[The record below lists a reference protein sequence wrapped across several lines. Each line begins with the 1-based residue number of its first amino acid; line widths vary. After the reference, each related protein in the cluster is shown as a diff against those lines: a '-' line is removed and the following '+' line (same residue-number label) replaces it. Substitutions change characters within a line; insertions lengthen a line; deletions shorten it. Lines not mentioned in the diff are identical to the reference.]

1 MKKKNSA
8 VIFILVSVL
17 SFVSG
22 VLIALN
28 YLQPVLKE
36 KENSTLLSEQK
47 ANQETINSYVEENK
61 SLQEELDSQ
70 EVNLPKDTRSE
81 LEFKNIEK
89 VAKAFTDGFYT
100 NNSDNIQ
107 EKMDSIQEYL
117 TPKAKGKIVPY
128 WVESNDKM
136 TVEQSKI
143 SEKYYVNL
151 ENVLGEATVT
161 GFLYVSTSYEE
172 DKPFTVRYLVQ
183 MDLKKNDNNVWQVN
197 EIRET
202 VTTNDVPERFYE

>member
-17 SFVSG
+17 SFILG

-36 KENSTLLSEQK
+36 KGNNTLLSEQK
-47 ANQETINSYVEENK
+47 VNQETINSYVEENK

-183 MDLKKNDNNVWQVN
+183 MDLKKNDNNVWKVN

>member
-8 VIFILVSVL
+8 VIFILVTVL
-17 SFVSG
+17 SFILG

-36 KENSTLLSEQK
+36 KGNNTLLSEQK

-202 VTTNDVPERFYE
+202 ITTNDVPERFYE

>member
-1 MKKKNSA
+1 MERKKS
-8 VIFILVSVL
+8 VILVILVSVM
-17 SFVSG
+17 SFIAGS
-22 VLIALN
+22 LIALH
-28 YLQPVLKE
+28 YLQPALKD
-36 KENSTLLSEQK
+36 KANQALVSEQK
-47 ANQETINSYVEENK
+47 ANQETINSYEKENK
-61 SLQEELDSQ
+61 LLQEELDSQ

-81 LEFKNIEK
+81 VEFKNIEK

-107 EKMDSIQEYL
+107 EKIDQIQEYL

-128 WVESNDKM
+128 WVESNDKL

-161 GFLYVSTSYEE
+161 GFLYVSTSYEG
-172 DKPFTVRYLVQ
+172 DKPFTVRYLIQ
-183 MDLKKNDNNVWQVN
+183 MDLKKNENNVWQVN
-197 EIRET
+197 ELRET
-202 VTTNDVPERFYE
+202 VTTNDVPERFYD

>member
-17 SFVSG
+17 SFILG

-36 KENSTLLSEQK
+36 KENNTLLSEQK

>member
-17 SFVSG
+17 SFILG

-36 KENSTLLSEQK
+36 RENNTLLSEQK
-47 ANQETINSYVEENK
+47 ANQETINSYEKENK
-61 SLQEELDSQ
+61 WLREELDSQ

-81 LEFKNIEK
+81 VEFKNIEK

-100 NNSDNIQ
+100 NNSENIQ
-107 EKMDSIQEYL
+107 EKMDQIQEYL

-128 WVESNDKM
+128 WVESKDKL

-161 GFLYVSTSYEE
+161 GFLYVSTSYEG
-172 DKPFTVRYLVQ
+172 DKPFTVRYLIQ
-183 MDLKKNDNNVWQVN
+183 MDLKKNENNVWQVN
-197 EIRET
+197 ELRET
-202 VTTNDVPERFYE
+202 VTTNDVPERFYD

>member
-8 VIFILVSVL
+8 VIFLLVSVL
-17 SFVSG
+17 SFILG
-22 VLIALN
+22 ILIALN

-36 KENSTLLSEQK
+36 KETNTLLSEQK

-183 MDLKKNDNNVWQVN
+183 MDLKKNENNVWQVN

>member
-17 SFVSG
+17 SFVLG
-22 VLIALN
+22 ILIALN

-36 KENSTLLSEQK
+36 KETNTLLSEQK

-61 SLQEELDSQ
+61 LLQKELDSQ

-100 NNSDNIQ
+100 NNSDDIQ

-136 TVEQSKI
+136 TGEQSKI

-183 MDLKKNDNNVWQVN
+183 MDLKKNENNVWQVN

>member
-17 SFVSG
+17 SFILG

-36 KENSTLLSEQK
+36 KGNNTLLSEQK

-183 MDLKKNDNNVWQVN
+183 MDLKKNENNVWQVN
-197 EIRET
+197 EVRET

>member
-17 SFVSG
+17 SFILG
-22 VLIALN
+22 VLIVLN

-36 KENSTLLSEQK
+36 KGNNTLLSEQK

>member
-61 SLQEELDSQ
+61 LLQEELDSQ

-89 VAKAFTDGFYT
+89 VAKTFTDGFYT

>member
-36 KENSTLLSEQK
+36 KGNNTLLSEQK

>member
-17 SFVSG
+17 SFILG

-36 KENSTLLSEQK
+36 KGNNMLLSEQK

>member
-17 SFVSG
+17 SFILG

-36 KENSTLLSEQK
+36 RENNTLLSEQK

-61 SLQEELDSQ
+61 LLQEELDSQ

-107 EKMDSIQEYL
+107 EKMDQIQEYL
-117 TPKAKGKIVPY
+117 TPKAKGKIIPY
-128 WVESNDKM
+128 WVESNDKL

-161 GFLYVSTSYEE
+161 GFLYVSTSYEG
-172 DKPFTVRYLVQ
+172 DKPFIVRYLIQ
-183 MDLKKNDNNVWQVN
+183 MDLKKNENNVWQVN
-197 EIRET
+197 ELRET
-202 VTTNDVPERFYE
+202 VTTNDVPERFYD

>member
-17 SFVSG
+17 SFVLG
-22 VLIALN
+22 ILIALN

-36 KENSTLLSEQK
+36 KETNTLLSEQK

-61 SLQEELDSQ
+61 LLQKELDSQ

>member
-28 YLQPVLKE
+28 YLQPILKE

-100 NNSDNIQ
+100 NNSDDIQ

>member
-100 NNSDNIQ
+100 NNSDDIQ

-136 TVEQSKI
+136 TVEQGKI

>member
-8 VIFILVSVL
+8 VIFILVTVL
-17 SFVSG
+17 SFILG

-36 KENSTLLSEQK
+36 KGNNTLLSEQK

>member
-1 MKKKNSA
+1 
-8 VIFILVSVL
+8 
-17 SFVSG
+17 
-22 VLIALN
+22 
-28 YLQPVLKE
+28 
-36 KENSTLLSEQK
+36 
-47 ANQETINSYVEENK
+47 
-61 SLQEELDSQ
+61 
-70 EVNLPKDTRSE
+70 
-81 LEFKNIEK
+81 
-89 VAKAFTDGFYT
+89 
-100 NNSDNIQ
+100 
-107 EKMDSIQEYL
+107 
-117 TPKAKGKIVPY
+117 
-128 WVESNDKM
+128 M

-183 MDLKKNDNNVWQVN
+183 MDLKKNDNNVWKVN

>member
-17 SFVSG
+17 SFILG

-36 KENSTLLSEQK
+36 KGNNTLLSEQK

-100 NNSDNIQ
+100 NNSDDIQ

-183 MDLKKNDNNVWQVN
+183 MDLKKNDNNVWKVN

>member
-61 SLQEELDSQ
+61 SLQEELDSR

-81 LEFKNIEK
+81 QEFKNIEK

-100 NNSDNIQ
+100 NNSDDIQ

>member
-8 VIFILVSVL
+8 VIFILVSIL
-17 SFVSG
+17 SFILG

-36 KENSTLLSEQK
+36 KGNNTLLSEQK

-151 ENVLGEATVT
+151 ENVLGEATIT

>member
-1 MKKKNSA
+1 MKKKNSV

-100 NNSDNIQ
+100 NNSDDIQ